1 MTTATTT
8 ELDVL
13 GALLAFDFIGFAQKS
28 AALDPAGAR
37 YGRAVGAAFGLAAR
51 RRFPQGA
58 MAEEIDGHVAEFLGS
73 LEAGAED
80 FDPAALARLITDGLD
95 ADTAAREGAHPDPHP
110 HPDPDPDPEGTMQ
123 ARLVLTLRW
132 VRELGLGPE
141 EQRELLAEA
150 ERLTAA

>member
-28 AALDPAGAR
+28 AALDPAGPR
-37 YGRAVGAAFGLAAR
+37 YGQAVGAAFGLAAR

-58 MAEEIDGHVAEFLGS
+58 TAQEISGYVAEFLGS

-80 FDPAALARLITDGLD
+80 FDPAALARLVAAGLD
-95 ADTAAREGAHPDPHP
+95 GDTGRGDEHPDP
-110 HPDPDPDPEGTMQ
+110 ERTMQ

-132 VRELGLGPE
+132 VRELGLGPD

-150 ERLTAA
+150 EGLSAV

>member
-1 MTTATTT
+1 MTTVTTT

-28 AALDPAGAR
+28 AALDPTGPG
-37 YGRAVGAAFGLAAR
+37 YGEAVGEAFGIAAR
-51 RRFPQGA
+51 RRFPRGA
-58 MAEEIDGHVAEFLGS
+58 TGEEIGGYVAGFLGS

-80 FDPAALARLITDGLD
+80 FDPAALEALVAAGLGGAADGVL
-95 ADTAAREGAHPDPHP
+95 
-110 HPDPDPDPEGTMQ
+110 PDPERTMQ

>member
-28 AALDPAGAR
+28 AALDPAGPR
-37 YGRAVGAAFGLAAR
+37 YGRAVGAAFGIAAR
-51 RRFPQGA
+51 RRFPKGA
-58 MAEEIDGHVAEFLGS
+58 TAEEIDGYVGEFLGS

-80 FDPAALARLITDGLD
+80 FDPAALARLIAEGLNE
-95 ADTAAREGAHPDPHP
+95 ATAARGGEHPDP
-110 HPDPDPDPEGTMQ
+110 ERTMQ

-132 VRELGLGPE
+132 VRELGLGPD
-141 EQRELLAEA
+141 EQRQLLAEA
-150 ERLTAA
+150 ERLSAA

>member
-1 MTTATTT
+1 MTTATTTST

-28 AALDPAGAR
+28 AALDPAGPG
-37 YGRAVGAAFGLAAR
+37 YGQAVGAAFGLAAR

-58 MAEEIDGHVAEFLGS
+58 TPQEIGGYVAEFLGS

-80 FDPAALARLITDGLD
+80 FDPAALERLIADGLG
-95 ADTAAREGAHPDPHP
+95 AEPAAGGEQS
-110 HPDPDPDPEGTMQ
+110 DPEGAMQ

-132 VRELGLGPE
+132 VRELGLDPAG
-141 EQRELLAEA
+141 QRELLAEA
-150 ERLTAA
+150 ERLLTA

>member
-1 MTTATTT
+1 MTTATTGST

-28 AALDPAGAR
+28 AALDPTDPE
-37 YGRAVGAAFGLAAR
+37 YGQAVGAAFGLAAR

-58 MAEEIDGHVAEFLGS
+58 TPREIGGYVAEFLGS

-80 FDPAALARLITDGLD
+80 FDPAALERLITDGLG
-95 ADTAAREGAHPDPHP
+95 AAPAEDGER
-110 HPDPDPDPEGTMQ
+110 PDPERTMQ

-132 VRELGLGPE
+132 VRELGLDLDG
-141 EQRELLAEA
+141 QRELLTEA
-150 ERLTAA
+150 ERLLTA